1 MWSGG
6 LFTVGVV
13 MGKRGSGQ
21 CDPGSE
27 EPPCGRDISS
37 ETLGTGGISQ
47 TKEEGGGALDSRTA
61 CADVELQVDYVV
73 HSRH

>member
-27 EPPCGRDISS
+27 EPPCGKDISS

-47 TKEEGGGALDSRTA
+47 TKEEGGRGF
-61 CADVELQVDYVV
+61 
-73 HSRH
+73 

>member
-6 LFTVGVV
+6 LFAVGVV

-47 TKEEGGGALDSRTA
+47 TKEEGGRGF
-61 CADVELQVDYVV
+61 
-73 HSRH
+73 